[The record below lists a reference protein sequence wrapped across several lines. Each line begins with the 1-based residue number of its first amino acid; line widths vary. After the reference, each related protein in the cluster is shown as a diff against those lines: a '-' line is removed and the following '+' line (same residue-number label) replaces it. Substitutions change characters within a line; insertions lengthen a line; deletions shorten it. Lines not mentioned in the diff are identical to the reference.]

1 MRRPFG
7 VYGRKLNPVLSILV
21 ARPAL
26 PVSTSSSPTRRKDYS
41 SSTHPTLRRAPSH
54 RKPYRLQEKMRRT
67 EQFSLL
73 LRPTP
78 HMPHPQRALTLHGAP
93 VLSSNPKGPSERFVV
108 SDSTRVVVSGWS
120 KLRLSSTSLSATRRS
135 RKVRS
140 VHSHIRALSSSCA
153 MPFTYAAGKDS
164 GHTSQRF
171 EQARFTHSAT
181 FLYPR

>member
-1 MRRPFG
+1 LRRPFG

-108 SDSTRVVVSGWS
+108 SDSTRVVVSRVEQAPP
-120 KLRLSSTSLSATRRS
+120 LLDISL
-135 RKVRS
+135 
-140 VHSHIRALSSSCA
+140 
-153 MPFTYAAGKDS
+153 
-164 GHTSQRF
+164 GHTSQQKGTKCSLSHTRSF
-171 EQARFTHSAT
+171 ELVCDAFHLRSRERLRPHLTAIRASSVHS
-181 FLYPR
+181 